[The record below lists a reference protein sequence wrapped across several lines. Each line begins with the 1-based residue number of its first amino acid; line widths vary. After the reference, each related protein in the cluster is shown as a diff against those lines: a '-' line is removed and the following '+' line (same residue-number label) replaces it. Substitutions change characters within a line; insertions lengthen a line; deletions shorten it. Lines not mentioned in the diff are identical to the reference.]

1 MEIVGIDSDKV
12 LQISKKK
19 KEDEWV
25 QKFRLDSY
33 EKFEKLGMPEFGP
46 EVDLDFSKI
55 IYYKTSASDEE
66 IKNNVIRFPKLCMI
80 DEMYENIKPKN
91 YGNDFSSLLSPVLWI
106 IPR

>member
-55 IYYKTSASDEE
+55 I
-66 IKNNVIRFPKLCMI
+66 
-80 DEMYENIKPKN
+80 
-91 YGNDFSSLLSPVLWI
+91 LLFQHLKQCRYWQMS
-106 IPR
+106 